1 MKSCCDTPFWHVIIV
16 CYIHS
21 ISKRFGCILVMYTE
35 KREAITGK
43 LLSVYIEDIFCIP
56 GYPNLSKV
64 RTGKGQEDKNV

>member
-1 MKSCCDTPFWHVIIV
+1 
-16 CYIHS
+16 
-21 ISKRFGCILVMYTE
+21 MYTE